1 MEKITIPNFGEVDAE
16 KIGTILNR
24 LCCLREYYCDIDYK
38 QIQLSE
44 LITKPELCA
53 GTTMFEFYPDLL
65 IGTKTEFE
73 KVLHSISVEINNE
86 IDNLQKLVPENH
98 E

>member
-65 IGTKTEFE
+65 IGTKAEFE